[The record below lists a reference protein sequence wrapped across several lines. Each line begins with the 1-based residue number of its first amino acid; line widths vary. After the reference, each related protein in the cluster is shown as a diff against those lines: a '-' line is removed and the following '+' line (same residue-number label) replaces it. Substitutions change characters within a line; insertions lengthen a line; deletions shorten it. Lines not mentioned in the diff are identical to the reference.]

1 MISKE
6 ELYKLIFYFIAA
18 ITASAIR
25 FVRAEKRNFP
35 IFMGEML
42 LGASFAFFIVP
53 AAVEYFHLSLYMGTG
68 LTWLLT
74 MFSETVLNRFK
85 KNLTKKIDDVTD
97 TDD

>member
-1 MISKE
+1 MINKE
-6 ELYKLIFYFIAA
+6 ELFKLIFYFAAA
-18 ITASAIR
+18 ITASVIR
-25 FVRAEKRNFP
+25 FLRTDKKNFL

-53 AAVEYFHLSLYMGTG
+53 AAVEYFHLSLYVGTG

-85 KNLTKKIDDVTD
+85 KNLVKKIDDVTN
-97 TDD
+97 TNN

>member
-6 ELYKLIFYFIAA
+6 ELYKLIFYFVAA
-18 ITASAIR
+18 ITASVIR
-25 FVRAEKRNFP
+25 FIRAEKRNFP

-85 KNLTKKIDDVTD
+85 KNLVKKIDDVTD
-97 TDD
+97 TND

>member
-1 MISKE
+1 MINKE
-6 ELYKLIFYFIAA
+6 ELYKLVFYFVAA
-18 ITASAIR
+18 ITASVIR
-25 FVRAEKRNFP
+25 FIRTDKKNFP

-53 AAVEYFHLSLYMGTG
+53 AVVEHFQLSLYMGTG

-85 KNLTKKIDDVTD
+85 KNLVKKIDDVTD
-97 TDD
+97 TVD

>member
-6 ELYKLIFYFIAA
+6 ELYKLVFYFIAA
-18 ITASAIR
+18 ITASVIR
-25 FVRAEKRNFP
+25 FIRTDKKNFP

-53 AAVEYFHLSLYMGTG
+53 AVVEHFQLSLYMGTG

-85 KNLTKKIDDVTD
+85 KNLIKKIDDVTD
-97 TDD
+97 TPD

>member
-1 MISKE
+1 MINKE
-6 ELYKLIFYFIAA
+6 ELYKLVFYFVAA
-18 ITASAIR
+18 ITASVIR
-25 FVRAEKRNFP
+25 FIRTGKKNFP

-53 AAVEYFHLSLYMGTG
+53 AVVEHFQLSLYMGTG

-85 KNLTKKIDDVTD
+85 KNLVKKIDDVTD
-97 TDD
+97 TVD